1 MSLTGY
7 LPLVAALALA
17 GALALTSVSPRL
29 DRALTRI
36 ARQYF
41 SQHIGESPARKRL
54 LASAYVETTYR
65 VYAAKTHLYTA
76 LAALI
81 GGTIGVYVVGGAL
94 VVIPTIAAVLA
105 DLPSVM
111 GDVLGNRNLEIVLPA
126 DQVFLVLTV
135 GGVVIGALSAV
146 VTYVARWQLPAG
158 DAEVRRRG
166 INEALPR
173 TVAFTYALSRG
184 GLAFPDVM
192 RTLGDNREIYGDAA
206 DEMSVAVREMDLFGT
221 DMISAI
227 RRAAHRSPSDTFRTF
242 GENLASVLASGQKIP
257 QFLEDQYDRLQEEA
271 EQRQEEVLELLAT
284 IAEAYVTTLVA
295 GILFLLTILLVFGL
309 TVTDTLPFL
318 QLLTYLIIPLS
329 NALFV
334 VFLVQKLEEL
344 GVARESGVA
353 ALEGETPDTIAPETP
368 TATADGGHLPRLSAG
383 RSQLQLYDRIS
394 RFKRVLRRPMQ
405 TIIWNPTRILYLTVP
420 IALLWLAVRAP
431 GTITE
436 YGFNIRLA
444 DDLIIQV
451 SLFLIGTFA
460 IVREIY
466 SRRIDRIEA
475 ATPELLERLAS
486 LNEAGMSFVESLD
499 RVRDSDLG
507 VLTDEVNRIWTDVSM
522 GANAADALRRFGR
535 RVRTASIARVVTL
548 LTHAMRASGR
558 LGPVL
563 RIASSQ
569 ARSDLELRR
578 ERRQQMFTYLVV
590 IYVSFLV
597 FLVIIF
603 AVEEVLVPSL
613 PDNVPVPESNR
624 LGGDVTAFARLG
636 QVNKPAYTLI
646 FLHAALIQAV
656 LSGFIAGLL
665 GEGTL
670 KDGAKH
676 AAILLAIAYVAIL
689 LVTSPVA
696 SLTMQDQETLGDGVT
711 IDSVSMSEGGFLV
724 IHDRTA
730 DGAIVG
736 HTGYLPSGEHTNVR
750 VRLDETLQR
759 QTTLVAVPYLDGD
772 DDERFSA
779 GADRPYATGGDPVAV
794 DARITPVEP
803 ESSQSRAVGEG
814 IAAMVGDRAMPGIAG
829 NVVQSLTLPGSI
841 ATTL

>member
-17 GALALTSVSPRL
+17 GVLALTRVSPRV
-29 DRALTRI
+29 DRVFTRI

-41 SQHIGESPARKRL
+41 SQHIGESPARKRM
-54 LASAYVETTYR
+54 LASAYLETTYR
-65 VYAAKTHLYTA
+65 VYAAKTYLYTA

-81 GGTIGVYVVGGAL
+81 GGTVGVYFIGGAL

-111 GDVLGNRNLEIVLPA
+111 GDALGNRNLEIVLPP
-126 DQVFLVLTV
+126 DQVFLVLTI
-135 GGVVIGALSAV
+135 GGVVIGGLSAV

-166 INEALPR
+166 INAALPR

-192 RTLGDNREIYGDAA
+192 RTLGRNREIYGDAA
-206 DEMSVAVREMDLFGT
+206 DEMSVAVREMDIFGT

-227 RRAAHRSPSDTFRTF
+227 RRTAHRSPSDTFRTF
-242 GENLASVLASGQKIP
+242 AENLASVLASGQQIP
-257 QFLEDQYDRLQEEA
+257 QFLEDQYDRLQAET

-318 QLLTYLIIPLS
+318 QLLAYLIVPLS

-344 GVARESGVA
+344 GVARESGVGTLKSA
-353 ALEGETPDTIAPETP
+353 APDTTAPETT
-368 TATADGGHLPRLSAG
+368 TATADGGHLARLSAG
-383 RSQLQLYDRIS
+383 RSQLALYDRIS
-394 RFKRVLRRPMQ
+394 RFKRVLRRPIQ
-405 TIIWNPTRILYLTVP
+405 TIIWNPTRIFYLTVP
-420 IALLWLAVRAP
+420 IALIWLVIRGPAAM
-431 GTITE
+431 TD
-436 YGFNIRLA
+436 YGFNLRYA
-444 DDLIIQV
+444 DDVIVQITI
-451 SLFLIGTFA
+451 FLIGSFA
-460 IVREIY
+460 TVREIY

-507 VLTDEVNRIWTDVSM
+507 VLTDEVDRIWTDISM
-522 GANAADALRRFGR
+522 GANATDALRRFGL

-569 ARSDLELRR
+569 ARADLKLRR

-624 LGGDVTAFARLG
+624 LGVDVTAFARLG

-656 LSGFIAGLL
+656 LSGFVAGLL

-676 AAILLAIAYVAIL
+676 AAILLSIAYVAIL

-696 SLTMQDQETLGDGVT
+696 SLTIQDQETLGDGVT
-711 IDSVSMSEGGFLV
+711 IDSVSTSEGGFVV
-724 IHDRTA
+724 IHERTA

-736 HTGYLPSGEHTNVR
+736 HTGYLPPGEHTNVR
-750 VRLDETLQR
+750 VQLDESIQR
-759 QTTLVAVPYLDGD
+759 QTTLVAVPHIDTSGD
-772 DDERFSA
+772 NRFTI
-779 GADRPYATGGDPVAV
+779 GIDQPYATGGDPVAV
-794 DARITPVEP
+794 DAQITPVER
-803 ESSQSRAVGEG
+803 ETSQSLGRESALSAQSTNGLALASWRASP
-814 IAAMVGDRAMPGIAG
+814 M
-829 NVVQSLTLPGSI
+829 
-841 ATTL
+841 

>member
-7 LPLVAALALA
+7 LPLVAALSLA
-17 GALALTSVSPRL
+17 GALALTSVSPHL
-29 DRALTRI
+29 DRVFTRI

-65 VYAAKTHLYTA
+65 VYAAKTYLYTA
-76 LAALI
+76 LAALV

-111 GDVLGNRNLEIVLPA
+111 GDVLGNRNLEIVLPS
-126 DQVFLVLTV
+126 DQVFLVLTA
-135 GGVVIGALSAV
+135 GGVVIGGLSAV

-192 RTLGDNREIYGDAA
+192 RTLGRNRAIYGDAA

-242 GENLASVLASGQKIP
+242 GENLASVLASGQQIP

-353 ALEGETPDTIAPETP
+353 ALEGVTPDTIAPETP
-368 TATADGGHLPRLSAG
+368 TTTADGGHLPRLSAG
-383 RSQLQLYDRIS
+383 RSQLRLYDRIS
-394 RFKRVLRRPMQ
+394 RFKRVLRRPIQ
-405 TIIWNPTRILYLTVP
+405 TIIWNPTRIFYLTVP
-420 IALLWLAVRAP
+420 IALVWLAVRAP
-431 GTITE
+431 ATITA
-436 YGFNIRLA
+436 YGFNLRLA

-460 IVREIY
+460 VVREVY

-486 LNEAGMSFVESLD
+486 LNEAGMSFVESLE
-499 RVRDSDLG
+499 RVRDSNLG
-507 VLTDEVNRIWTDVSM
+507 VLTDEVDRIWTDVSM

-613 PDNVPVPESNR
+613 PNNVPVPESNR
-624 LGGDVTAFARLG
+624 LGVDVTAFARLG

-656 LSGFIAGLL
+656 LSGFVAGLL

-711 IDSVSMSEGGFLV
+711 IDSVSTSEGGFLV

-730 DGAIVG
+730 DGTIVG
-736 HTGYLPSGEHTNVR
+736 HTGYLPPGEHTNVR

-772 DDERFSA
+772 GDERFSA

-794 DARITPVEP
+794 DARITPVERD
-803 ESSQSRAVGEG
+803 SSQSRAVREITVWTQHRSPSG
-814 IAAMVGDRAMPGIAG
+814 IAVSAF
-829 NVVQSLTLPGSI
+829 
-841 ATTL
+841 

>member
-7 LPLVAALALA
+7 LPLV
-17 GALALTSVSPRL
+17 GALALTAALALTRVSPRL
-29 DRALTRI
+29 DRVFTRI

-65 VYAAKTHLYTA
+65 VYAAKTYLYTA
-76 LAALI
+76 MAALL

-111 GDVLGNRNLEIVLPA
+111 GEVLGNRNLEIVLTP

-135 GGVVIGALSAV
+135 GGVVLGALSAV

-192 RTLGDNREIYGDAA
+192 RTLGRNREIYGDAA
-206 DEMSVAVREMDLFGT
+206 DEMSVAVREMDVFGT

-227 RRAAHRSPSDTFRTF
+227 RRTAHRSPSDTFRTF
-242 GENLASVLASGQKIP
+242 AENLASVLASGQQIP
-257 QFLEDQYDRLQEEA
+257 AFLEDQYDRLQEEA

-353 ALEGETPDTIAPETP
+353 ALERDSPDTNAPETP
-368 TATADGGHLPRLSAG
+368 TTTADGGHLTRLSAG
-383 RSQLQLYDRIS
+383 RSQLRLYDRIS
-394 RFKRVLRRPMQ
+394 RFKRVLRRPIQ
-405 TIIWNPTRILYLTVP
+405 TVIWNPTRIFYLTVP
-420 IALLWLAVRAP
+420 IALVWLALRGP
-431 GTITE
+431 ETITAA
-436 YGFNIRLA
+436 GFNLRLA
-444 DDLIIQV
+444 DDLLVQV
-451 SLFLIGTFA
+451 ALFLIGTFA
-460 IVREIY
+460 VVREIY
-466 SRRIDRIEA
+466 ARRIDRIEA

-486 LNEAGMSFVESLD
+486 LNEAGMSFVESVD

-507 VLTDEVNRIWTDVSM
+507 VLTDEVDRIWTDMSM
-522 GANAADALRRFGR
+522 GANATDALRRFGR

-548 LTHAMRASGR
+548 LTHAMGASGR

-563 RIASSQ
+563 RIAASQ
-569 ARSDLELRR
+569 ARSDLELQR

-603 AVEEVLVPSL
+603 SVEKVLIPSL
-613 PDNVPVPESNR
+613 PDSVPVPESNR
-624 LGGDVTAFARLG
+624 LGVDVTAFARLG
-636 QVNKPAYTLI
+636 QVNKPAYTLV

-676 AAILLAIAYVAIL
+676 AAILLGIAYVAIL
-689 LVTSPVA
+689 VVTSPIA
-696 SLTMQDQETLGDGVT
+696 SLTMQDQETLGQTVT
-711 IDSVSMSEGGFLV
+711 IDSVSTSEGGFVV
-724 IHDRTA
+724 IHEQSV

-736 HTGYLPSGEHTNVR
+736 HTGYLSPGEHTNVR
-750 VRLDETLQR
+750 VRLDEAIQR
-759 QTTLVAVPYLDGD
+759 ETTLVAVPSLDTND
-772 DDERFSA
+772 DRKFTA
-779 GADRPYATGGDPVAV
+779 GVDQPYMSGGDPVSAEP
-794 DARITPVEP
+794 RITPVETT
-803 ESSQSRAVGEG
+803 SSQSLAVGTG
-814 IAAMVGDRAMPGIAG
+814 ISATDHREPTTRSMPHSP
-829 NVVQSLTLPGSI
+829 VSERLTGANP
-841 ATTL
+841 